1 MPKTTSRQSPEL
13 AMIHATRPASTRD
26 VSKPTIKESVR
37 CPLLNQDAEAWIRCC
52 TARFLPLARRVAGD
66 DAVAHDALQESWIIV
81 LQKLRQYQ
89 GGPPACAWV
98 AAIVR
103 HEVIHSL
110 QAARRELQLD
120 ESEGESALSWQQSA
134 DAASPEAGAYSRE
147 LTRVLLE
154 VIDELPPA
162 FRDVVRLRD
171 LEDRPP
177 EEVASRL
184 HLSRQNVAVRLHRAH
199 RLLRSIVEHR
209 LAGVPTRELPEIQ
222 KRSPKPVIAG
232 SPRPS

>member
-1 MPKTTSRQSPEL
+1 MSKDPLPKPRIE
-13 AMIHATRPASTRD
+13 
-26 VSKPTIKESVR
+26 ESVR
-37 CPLLNQDAEAWIRCC
+37 CPLLAQNTEAWIRCC
-52 TARFLPLARRVAGD
+52 TSRFLPLARRVAGD
-66 DAVAHDALQESWIIV
+66 DAVAHEALQESWIIV

-103 HEVIHSL
+103 HETTHRLMAV
-110 QAARRELQLD
+110 RRELPLD
-120 ESEGESALSWQQSA
+120 GLEDEAASPWSGTGQSA
-134 DAASPEAGAYSRE
+134 DATSPEAETYSRE

-171 LEDRPP
+171 LEDRPTD
-177 EEVASRL
+177 EVARRL

-199 RLLRSIVEHR
+199 RLLRAVVKRR
-209 LAGVPTRELPEIQ
+209 LAEVPHANRESL
-222 KRSPKPVIAG
+222 
-232 SPRPS
+232 

>member
-1 MPKTTSRQSPEL
+1 MSKHPPPKPKIE
-13 AMIHATRPASTRD
+13 
-26 VSKPTIKESVR
+26 ESVR
-37 CPLLNQDAEAWIRCC
+37 CPLLAQNTEAWIRCC
-52 TARFLPLARRVAGD
+52 TSRFLPLARRVARN

-103 HEVIHSL
+103 HETTHRL
-110 QAARRELQLD
+110 LAERRELPLD
-120 ESEGESALSWQQSA
+120 GLEGAASPWSGTGQSA
-134 DAASPEAGAYSRE
+134 DATSPEAETYSRE
-147 LTRVLLE
+147 LTHVLLE

-171 LEDRPP
+171 LEDRPAD
-177 EEVASRL
+177 EVARRL

-199 RLLRSIVEHR
+199 RLLRAVVKRR
-209 LAGVPTRELPEIQ
+209 LAEVPHGNSQRPKKDRESL
-222 KRSPKPVIAG
+222 
-232 SPRPS
+232 

>member
-1 MPKTTSRQSPEL
+1 MPETTPRQSPEL
-13 AMIHATRPASTRD
+13 AMIRSASRRD

-98 AAIVR
+98 AAVVR
-103 HEVIHSL
+103 HEVVHSL
-110 QAARRELQLD
+110 KAERRELPLD
-120 ESEGESALSWQQSA
+120 ESEGESTLPWQQSA
-134 DAASPEAGAYSRE
+134 DAASPEARAYASE

-154 VIDELPPA
+154 VINELPPA

-199 RLLRSIVEHR
+199 RLLRSIVERR
-209 LAGVPTRELPEIQ
+209 LAGRREPPESG
-222 KRSPKPVIAG
+222 KRSPTSVIAG
-232 SPRPS
+232 HPKSS

>member
-1 MPKTTSRQSPEL
+1 MKCMIGPHSVSNHPPSR
-13 AMIHATRPASTRD
+13 
-26 VSKPTIKESVR
+26 PTIEESVR
-37 CPLLNQDAEAWIRCC
+37 CPLLDRDAEAWIRCC

-89 GGPPACAWV
+89 GGPPACSWV

-103 HEVIHSL
+103 HEALRRVMAERRYL
-110 QAARRELQLD
+110 PADAA
-120 ESEGESALSWQQSA
+120 ESESGAPGRRVRPPA
-134 DAASPEAGAYSRE
+134 AAASPEAAAYTRE

-171 LEDRPP
+171 VAERPP
-177 EEVASRL
+177 DEVARRL
-184 HLSRQNVAVRLHRAH
+184 RLSRRNVAVRLHRAH
-199 RLLRSIVEHR
+199 RLLRPIVERR
-209 LAGVPTRELPEIQ
+209 LAQVPQ
-222 KRSPKPVIAG
+222 ASHRSPE
-232 SPRPS
+232 SL

>member
-1 MPKTTSRQSPEL
+1 MARASRIRAATGNMSKHPPPKPKIE
-13 AMIHATRPASTRD
+13 
-26 VSKPTIKESVR
+26 ECVR
-37 CPLLNQDAEAWIRCC
+37 CPLLEQNTEAWIRCC

-103 HEVIHSL
+103 HETTHRL
-110 QAARRELQLD
+110 MAERRELPLD
-120 ESEGESALSWQQSA
+120 GLEGEAASPWGGTGQSA
-134 DAASPEAGAYSRE
+134 DAASPEAGTYSRE
-147 LTRVLLE
+147 LTHVLLE

-171 LEDRPP
+171 LEDRPAA
-177 EEVASRL
+177 EVARHL

-199 RLLRSIVEHR
+199 RLLRAIVKRR
-209 LAGVPTRELPEIQ
+209 LAEVSHAKSQHPRKDRESL
-222 KRSPKPVIAG
+222 
-232 SPRPS
+232 

>member
-1 MPKTTSRQSPEL
+1 MSNQPPSR
-13 AMIHATRPASTRD
+13 
-26 VSKPTIKESVR
+26 PTIQESVR
-37 CPLLNQDAEAWIRCC
+37 CPLLDQDSEAWIRCC

-103 HEVIHSL
+103 HE
-110 QAARRELQLD
+110 AAHGVMTKRREVPLD
-120 ESEGESALSWQQSA
+120 APEGESSA
-134 DAASPEAGAYSRE
+134 PSRRTLRAANAASPEAAAYSRE
-147 LTRVLLE
+147 LIRVLLE

-162 FRDVVRLRD
+162 FRDIVRLRD
-171 LEDRPP
+171 IEDCPP
-177 EEVASRL
+177 AEVARRL

-199 RLLRSIVEHR
+199 RLLRPLVARR
-209 LAGVPTRELPEIQ
+209 LAEVSVSEPSHSE
-222 KRSPKPVIAG
+222 KRPK
-232 SPRPS
+232 SL

>member
-1 MPKTTSRQSPEL
+1 MSNPPPSR
-13 AMIHATRPASTRD
+13 
-26 VSKPTIKESVR
+26 PTLHESVR
-37 CPLLNQDAEAWIRCC
+37 CPLLDHDAEAWIRCC

-66 DAVAHDALQESWIIV
+66 DATAHDALQESWIIV

-89 GGPPACAWV
+89 GGPPACSWV

-103 HEVIHSL
+103 HEATHRL
-110 QAARRELQLD
+110 MAERRKLPPAAAA
-120 ESEGESALSWQQSA
+120 SESAGSESRARPFA
-134 DAASPEAGAYSRE
+134 DAASPESALYFRE

-177 EEVASRL
+177 ADVARRL
-184 HLSRQNVAVRLHRAH
+184 HLSRASVAVRLHRAH
-199 RLLRSIVEHR
+199 RLLRPIVERR
-209 LAGVPTRELPEIQ
+209 LSWTPEPS
-222 KRSPKPVIAG
+222 RHDPKEDL
-232 SPRPS
+232 

>member
-1 MPKTTSRQSPEL
+1 MAGTV
-13 AMIHATRPASTRD
+13 TRLNVRGRS
-26 VSKPTIKESVR
+26 PTIEESVR
-37 CPLLNQDAEAWIRCC
+37 CPLLNQDSEAWIRCC

-103 HEVIHSL
+103 HEVAHILKSK
-110 QAARRELQLD
+110 RRELPLD
-120 ESEGESALSWQQSA
+120 ESEGGSASPWQQSA
-134 DAASPEAGAYSRE
+134 DVASPEAVAYTCE

-162 FRDVVRLRD
+162 FRDVVQLRD

-184 HLSRQNVAVRLHRAH
+184 HISRQNVAVRLHRAH
-199 RLLRSIVEHR
+199 RLLSLLVER
-209 LAGVPTRELPEIQ
+209 RFAGVPRASS
-222 KRSPKPVIAG
+222 RNPKKD
-232 SPRPS
+232 RQRL

>member
-1 MPKTTSRQSPEL
+1 MSNPPPSR
-13 AMIHATRPASTRD
+13 
-26 VSKPTIKESVR
+26 PTLHESVR
-37 CPLLNQDAEAWIRCC
+37 CPLLDHDAEAWIRCC
-52 TARFLPLARRVAGD
+52 TARFLPLARRVAGN
-66 DAVAHDALQESWIIV
+66 DATAHDALQESWIIV

-103 HEVIHSL
+103 HEATHRL
-110 QAARRELQLD
+110 MAERRKLPPAASD
-120 ESEGESALSWQQSA
+120 SEPASSEFPARPFADTASPESAL
-134 DAASPEAGAYSRE
+134 YFRE

-177 EEVASRL
+177 ADVARRL
-184 HLSRQNVAVRLHRAH
+184 HLSRANVAVRLHRAH
-199 RLLRSIVEHR
+199 RLLRPIVERR
-209 LAGVPTRELPEIQ
+209 LSGTPE
-222 KRSPKPVIAG
+222 
-232 SPRPS
+232 PRRHDRKEDV

>member
-1 MPKTTSRQSPEL
+1 MATLMPETTPRPLPEL
-13 AMIHATRPASTRD
+13 AMIRATRSVSTRD

-110 QAARRELQLD
+110 KAEHRELQLD
-120 ESEGESALSWQQSA
+120 ESEGESASPWQQSSA
-134 DAASPEAGAYSRE
+134 AASPEARAYSRE

-154 VIDELPPA
+154 MIDELPPA

-199 RLLRSIVEHR
+199 RLLRSIIERR
-209 LAGVPTRELPEIQ
+209 LAGIPRASSRNPEKDRQ
-222 KRSPKPVIAG
+222 G
-232 SPRPS
+232 L